1 MTIQYKPLH
10 DHILIQAVS
19 KEEQS
24 KGGIILPDTVDK
36 EKPEIGEVVAVGEGK
51 ILENGQ
57 RRPMSVA
64 VGSKVVFKSYAPDK
78 VPGEEELY
86 IISEDDVLAIVQ

>member
-1 MTIQYKPLH
+1 MQYKPLH

-36 EKPEIGEVVAVGEGK
+36 EKPEMGEVVAVGEGK
-51 ILENGQ
+51 MLDNGQ
-57 RRPMSVA
+57 RRPLSVA
-64 VGSKVVFKSYAPDK
+64 VGNKVVFKSYAPDK
-78 VPGEEELY
+78 IPGDEELY
-86 IISEDDVLAIVQ
+86 IISEDDVLAIVE